1 MGKKLEFVSKKEE
14 AYKTAFRGLVDIIIF
29 RIFRPYFIPIWLYLF
44 TPHFYRE
51 VKFVKTLHSFTTEV
65 IAEREKDFH
74 SDSTKRTRKRLAM
87 LDLLLTA
94 KREEGFID
102 NEGIREEVDTFMF
115 EGHDTVSAAMIFA
128 LMMIANHPKVQVSK
142 FREKNINYDC
152 LVGKNCQRDE
162 RCFGRHQE
170 KTTIQGPPR
179 TQLHGKVSQRSV
191 KIVPERSLHLART
204 WPRLG
209 HSHRIQAEERH
220 SGAVAHL
227 RSPP

>member
-14 AYKTAFRGLVDIIIF
+14 AYKTAFRRLVDIMVF
-29 RIFRPYFIPIWLYLF
+29 RIFRPYFIPIWLYIF

-65 IAEREKDFH
+65 IVEREKDFH

-94 KREEGFID
+94 KREQGFID

-115 EGHDTVSAAMIFA
+115 EGHDTVSAAMIFV

-142 FREKNINYDC
+142 FREINTNYDWF
-152 LVGKNCQRDE
+152 VGRNCQRDE

-170 KTTIQGPPR
+170 KTTIQRPPR

-191 KIVPERSLHLART
+191 KFTRAFTTSRANLAKT
-204 WPRLG
+204 
-209 HSHRIQAEERH
+209 
-220 SGAVAHL
+220 
-227 RSPP
+227 

>member
-14 AYKTAFRGLVDIIIF
+14 AYKTAFRGLVDIMVF
-29 RIFRPYFIPIWLYLF
+29 RIFRPYFIPIWLYIF

-142 FREKNINYDC
+142 FREKNTNYD
-152 LVGKNCQRDE
+152 
-162 RCFGRHQE
+162 
-170 KTTIQGPPR
+170 
-179 TQLHGKVSQRSV
+179 
-191 KIVPERSLHLART
+191 
-204 WPRLG
+204 
-209 HSHRIQAEERH
+209 
-220 SGAVAHL
+220 
-227 RSPP
+227 